1 MGNLDNPE
9 LVRNC
14 MIRSE
19 YLSSIRTPCLGHF
32 VVWREYW
39 KARKSREKRLRCG
52 EWGLWMGGNGEWDS
66 DGQMDGMLGWL
77 EELMGG
83 VCTTC
88 RC

>member
-1 MGNLDNPE
+1 
-9 LVRNC
+9 
-14 MIRSE
+14 
-19 YLSSIRTPCLGHF
+19 
-32 VVWREYW
+32 
-39 KARKSREKRLRCG
+39 
-52 EWGLWMGGNGEWDS
+52 MGGNGEWDS